1 MSVRCPMAFSGMF
14 FLSTEVRIDYK
25 SGVRNS
31 FRLMIVK
38 MLTLLTDSHRTF
50 TVSPYHQTRSH
61 QYNTR
66 FSENFHYFVIT
77 PQQLL
82 VNKRPYLGVILQ
94 HPA

>member
-1 MSVRCPMAFSGMF
+1 MSVRCPMAFSGMV
-14 FLSTEVRIDYK
+14 FLSTKVRIDYK
-25 SGVRNS
+25 SVVRNS

-38 MLTLLTDSHRTF
+38 ILTDSHRTF

-77 PQQLL
+77 LQQLL
-82 VNKRPYLGVILQ
+82 ENKHPYLGVQ